1 MATKYSQA
9 AIVVSVPALQLRL
22 QVLGT
27 PIVDLTLGE
36 QP

>member
-22 QVLGT
+22 RVLGSS
-27 PIVDLTLGE
+27 IIDLTLSE
-36 QP
+36 EA

>member
-22 QVLGT
+22 QVLES
-27 PIVDLTLGE
+27 PVVDLTLTDE
-36 QP
+36 T